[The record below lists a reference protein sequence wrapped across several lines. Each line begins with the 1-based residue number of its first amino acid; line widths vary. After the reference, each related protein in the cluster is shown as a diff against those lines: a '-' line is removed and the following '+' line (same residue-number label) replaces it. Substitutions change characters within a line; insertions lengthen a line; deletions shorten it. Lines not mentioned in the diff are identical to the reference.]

1 MQVSTIDL
9 QQFAD
14 IIESMSGRKTEA
26 AGPQLIHTGTIGSQ
40 VIIAMQN
47 GADDSATLIKLG

>member
-14 IIESMSGRKTEA
+14 IIESMSDLKTES
-26 AGPQLIHTGTIGSQ
+26 AGPQLVHTGTIGNQ
-40 VIIAMQN
+40 VVIAMQN